1 MVVVALLVDQ
11 VVDVDTFVDVLNTV
25 EVVFVVA
32 VIQKSFFVNPR
43 CFIFFHFYAKLPT

>member
-11 VVDVDTFVDVLNTV
+11 VVDVDIFVDVLNTV

-32 VIQKSFFVNPR
+32 VIQKSFFKNPK
-43 CFIFFHFYAKLPT
+43 CFILFHD